1 MVMIRAAAGALQAVE
16 DDVDDL
22 FEEDDLAPSDEKAA
36 ACPGNADT
44 AGCVTV
50 LHDNAIPQPRRS
62 CCGTHTHVMMVSLG
76 CSLCSYEYDA
86 SAEQQRAEPEPAAVA
101 ASPAAVPGPAA
112 GGSTSRG
119 SSRRPVGNVQE
130 QLVPRI
136 GRGGSTAPTAD
147 AVTQSDACLDS
158 ALELAYEYKSEPGL
172 QWLGINVQGA
182 ALVSE
187 R

>member
-1 MVMIRAAAGALQAVE
+1 
-16 DDVDDL
+16 
-22 FEEDDLAPSDEKAA
+22 
-36 ACPGNADT
+36 
-44 AGCVTV
+44 
-50 LHDNAIPQPRRS
+50 
-62 CCGTHTHVMMVSLG
+62 MVSLG

-130 QLVPRI
+130 QLPRI
-136 GRGGSTAPTAD
+136 GRGGSTAPTRFD
-147 AVTQSDACLDS
+147 AVTQSDVCLDS
-158 ALELAYEYKSEPGL
+158 ALELAYEYKSEPGS
-172 QWLGINVQGA
+172 QWLGINMQGA